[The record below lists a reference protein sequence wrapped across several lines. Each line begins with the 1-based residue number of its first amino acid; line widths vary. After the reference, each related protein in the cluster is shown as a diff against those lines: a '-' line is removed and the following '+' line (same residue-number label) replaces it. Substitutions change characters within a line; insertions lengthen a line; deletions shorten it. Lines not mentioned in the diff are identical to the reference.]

1 MERIIKTALVG
12 FGLSGKAFHAPFI
25 QTHPG
30 FHLRK
35 ILERHRNE
43 SAELYPEATIV
54 RGLEDVLADEDIELV
69 AITTPNIY
77 HFEMVQKCIEAGKH
91 VIIEK
96 PFTNTYAEAEK
107 LIEFAD
113 KKGVKLFVYQNRRW
127 DGDFLTIQ
135 KIFKSGVLGD
145 IQYYEAH
152 FDRYAPERKHAA
164 WRDEDL
170 PGSGILYDLG
180 PHLID
185 QALVLFGEPK
195 SISADIQSQRKG
207 SLVDDYF
214 NLKIGYDE
222 LSLVLTAGM
231 LVQDPGPRYIIHGMR
246 GSFIKY
252 GIDPQEAALRKGK
265 MPGGEGWGE
274 EEPGKWGLITI
285 DYDDLN
291 FDGRIE
297 TEPGN
302 YMGFY
307 NNVYN
312 VLVNADEQAIKP
324 QEAARV
330 IRIIEMAFESSR
342 VGKSMKWK

>member
-1 MERIIKTALVG
+1 MKKIIHTGLVG

-25 QTHPG
+25 HTHPG

-35 ILERHRNE
+35 IVERHRDD
-43 SAELYPEATIV
+43 SAKLYPDAMIV
-54 RGLEDVLADEDIELV
+54 RGLDDILADDEIELV
-69 AITTPNIY
+69 AITAPNIY

-96 PFTNTYAEAEK
+96 PFTNSYKEAEELIK
-107 LIEFAD
+107 LAG
-113 KKGVKLFVYQNRRW
+113 KKKIKLFVYQNRRL

-170 PGSGILYDLG
+170 PGSGILFDLG

-185 QALVLFGEPK
+185 QALVLFGEP
-195 SISADIQSQRKG
+195 ITIQADIQSQREG
-207 SLVDDYF
+207 SIVDDYF
-214 NLKIGYDE
+214 NITMTYKNLTV
-222 LSLVLTAGM
+222 VLTAGM
-231 LVQDPGPRYIIHGMR
+231 LVQDPGPRYIIHGVR
-246 GSFIKY
+246 GSYIKY

-274 EEPGKWGLITI
+274 ETADKWGLVTI

-291 FDGRIE
+291 FDGRVE

-302 YMGFY
+302 YMDFY

-312 VLVNADEQAIKP
+312 TLLNAHEQAIKP
-324 QEAARV
+324 KEAANV
-330 IRIIEMAFESSR
+330 IRIIEKAFESSR
-342 VGKSMKWK
+342 LGKVLEC

>member
-1 MERIIKTALVG
+1 MKKIINTALVG

-30 FHLRK
+30 FKLCK
-35 ILERHRNE
+35 VVERHRND
-43 SAELYPEATIV
+43 SAANYPDATIV
-54 RGLEDVLADEDIELV
+54 RSFDDVIKDPLIELV
-69 AITTPNIY
+69 VITAPNIY
-77 HFEMVQKCIEAGKH
+77 HFEMVQKCIEAGKQ

-96 PFTNTYAEAEK
+96 PFTNTFKEAEALIK
-107 LIEFAD
+107 LAD
-113 KKGVKLFVYQNRRW
+113 RKDTKLFVYQNRRL

-152 FDRYAPERKHAA
+152 FDRFAPERKHAA
-164 WRDEDL
+164 WRDEYL
-170 PGSGILYDLG
+170 PGSGILFDLG

-195 SISADIQSQRKG
+195 TIQADIQSQREG
-207 SLVDDYF
+207 SIVDDYF
-214 NLKIGYDE
+214 NIT
-222 LSLVLTAGM
+222 LSYPNTTVVLTAGM
-231 LVQDPGPRYIIHGMR
+231 LVQDLGPRYIIHGVK

-252 GIDPQEAALRKGK
+252 GIDPQEAELRKGE

-274 EEPGKWGLITI
+274 ETADKWGLVTI

-291 FDGRIE
+291 FDGRVE

-302 YMGFY
+302 YMDFY

-312 VLVNADEQAIKP
+312 TLVNSDEQAVKP
-324 QEAARV
+324 QEAAHVIRV
-330 IRIIEMAFESSR
+330 IEMSFESSR
-342 VGKSMKWK
+342 VGKVMEW

>member
-1 MERIIKTALVG
+1 MNKIINTAIVG

-25 QTHPG
+25 HTHPG
-30 FHLRK
+30 FILRK
-35 ILERHRNE
+35 VVERHRNE
-43 SAELYPEATIV
+43 SAEVYPEATIV
-54 RGLEDVLADEDIELV
+54 RELEDVLADKEIELV
-69 AITTPNIY
+69 AITAPNIY

-107 LIEFAD
+107 LITLAEAKD
-113 KKGVKLFVYQNRRW
+113 VKLFVFHNRRW

-152 FDRYAPERKHAA
+152 FDRFAPERKHAA

-185 QALVLFGEPK
+185 QALVLFGEPNNLE
-195 SISADIQSQRKG
+195 ADIQSQRKG
-207 SLVDDYF
+207 SIVDDYF
-214 NLKIGYDE
+214 KITMSYKD
-222 LSLVLTAGM
+222 LSVVLTAGM
-231 LVQDPGPRYIIHGMR
+231 LVQDPGPRYIIHGAR

-252 GIDPQEAALRKGK
+252 GIDPQEEALRKGI
-265 MPGGEGWGE
+265 MPEGEGWGE
-274 EEPGKWGLITI
+274 ESPEIWGLITI

-312 VLVNADEQAIKP
+312 TLINSDEQAVKP
-324 QEAARV
+324 EEAARV
-330 IRIIEMAFESSR
+330 IRIIEMAFESSQ
-342 VGKSMKWK
+342 VGKALEW